1 MFALFIEA
9 INRTHHIFRQKFLPR
24 DSFLSTTGF
33 SVWTRARGYF
43 VSKLDFQ
50 FCEKKW
56 KKIWPCS
63 PSIAL
68 SLDKKATRLRRS
80 KSKMRVIIAPDWCSG
95 PATQGGQVGI
105 ARDLIFLFQKVGK
118 LKKVENFQSIRRL
131 SSPKS
136 VKSELKKFT

>member
-1 MFALFIEA
+1 MRFSLQPVSQSEQELGVTSF
-9 INRTHHIFRQKFLPR
+9 RSSIF
-24 DSFLSTTGF
+24 SF
-33 SVWTRARGYF
+33 V
-43 VSKLDFQ
+43 
-50 FCEKKW
+50 KKVE
-56 KKIWPCS
+56 KIWPCS

-136 VKSELKKFT
+136 VKSESKKFT